1 MKFSEV
7 CILITC
13 CVWFQLTLLA
23 IISMTLFFRTEMH
36 RDTVADGG
44 IFMGAMFFTV
54 IIIMFNG
61 FSELA
66 LTIMKLPVFF
76 KQRDLL
82 FYPAW
87 AYSLPSWI
95 LKIPITFV
103 EVAIWVFMTYYVI
116 GFDPNIER

>member
-1 MKFSEV
+1 MKFSAV
-7 CILITC
+7 CILIT

-23 IISMTLFFRTEMH
+23 FISMTLFFRTEMH
-36 RDTVADGG
+36 RDTVTDGG